1 MTTTTTLPAPAA
13 ALTALTADIPTRTAD
28 DRDRLR
34 HYATLWLENR
44 SDSTAAHHAYRAL
57 LTLLGCTEPGAAA
70 VHWQTLADASRH
82 ISGGRT
88 NLAMTALAAAVIDQI
103 DAPVRGLLDAAY
115 ATGHPDLVA
124 ALYVAGA
131 LALTSGPPTCCGRPM
146 DRDGEQY
153 VCRQCGAW
161 VQMHLVSAVAVLL
174 GLDEEIRR
182 AEDEDDARG
191 PADDDAL
198 SRLAGVTA

>member
-1 MTTTTTLPAPAA
+1 M
-13 ALTALTADIPTRTAD
+13 
-28 DRDRLR
+28 
-34 HYATLWLENR
+34 
-44 SDSTAAHHAYRAL
+44 S
-57 LTLLGCTEPGAAA
+57 
-70 VHWQTLADASRH
+70 
-82 ISGGRT
+82 
-88 NLAMTALAAAVIDQI
+88 
-103 DAPVRGLLDAAY
+103 APV
-115 ATGHPDLVA
+115 
-124 ALYVAGA
+124 
-131 LALTSGPPTCCGRPM
+131 CCGRPM
-146 DRDGEQY
+146 DDDGGQY